1 MKGFRLGV
9 VVTVALLVPNM
20 GNAQAFQLRTPPPE
34 VSAAAA
40 FWQINS
46 EPIMVGGL
54 MYYPTRGFRLFDGQ
68 IMVQT
73 GLFQGVP
80 VYSDTTLEPFS
91 ELYVPL
97 SGGRMRVYERRREG
111 ELAGTMGSHLP
122 TFPVESP
129 SVPARAE
136 IVVGQGAVG
145 TSGSAVGTSGSAVGT
160 SGSAVGTSR
169 SVVGTSGSDVS
180 RVASDSA
187 SAVLGVRSRPRRTV
201 MTPVQNGVANGI
213 WLEFN
218 GGRWYSSGAAESFS
232 PERFEPIGEYR
243 GFPVYRDKTTNTTDI
258 WVSVVKDGPLAP
270 YRKQ

>member
-1 MKGFRLGV
+1 MKGFRLGF
-9 VVTVALLVPNM
+9 VVTVALLVPNI
-20 GNAQAFQLRTPPPE
+20 GNAQAFQFRTPPPE

-68 IMVQT
+68 IMAQT

-97 SGGRMRVYERRREG
+97 SGGRMRVYERRRQG

-129 SVPARAE
+129 SVPVRE
-136 IVVGQGAVG
+136 QIVVGQ
-145 TSGSAVGTSGSAVGT
+145 SAVGTSGS
-160 SGSAVGTSR
+160 
-169 SVVGTSGSDVS
+169 DVP

-187 SAVLGVRSRPRRTV
+187 TAVLGVRSRPRRTV
-201 MTPVQNGVANGI
+201 MTPVQNGVANGV

-232 PERFEPIGEYR
+232 PDRFEPIGEYR
-243 GFPVYRDKTTNTTDI
+243 GFPVYRDKTANTTDI

-270 YRKQ
+270 YHKQ